1 MPPICFKNRLN
12 YMETP
17 DCLKLSNLEK
27 QLIVKSLLFIKVRE
41 LPKTRMQA
49 MNDRVI
55 NVPIEDGDIIKEVT
69 SLPRTKKN
77 SGMIAVKLKRKM
89 EMKTYHKFGWIRPE
103 VIQRALIF

>member
-1 MPPICFKNRLN
+1 
-12 YMETP
+12 METP
-17 DCLKLSNLEK
+17 ECLKLTNLEK

-55 NVPIEDGDIIKEVT
+55 NVPIEDGDLIKEVT

-77 SGMIAVKLKRKM
+77 FPISLRLQNSIGSELW
-89 EMKTYHKFGWIRPE
+89 EIRH
-103 VIQRALIF
+103 F